1 MIYYFQKKGKGFEF
15 EMCKQV
21 RFLFKDHSWIR
32 GEEIWG
38 GIGIYN
44 DDDSLVN
51 IICGCCGEMFEPDE
65 VVVVEELE
73 HWVDINEEII
83 GENHW

>member
-1 MIYYFQKKGKGFEF
+1 MIYYFQKKGKGFKF

-21 RFLFKDHSWIR
+21 RFWIVNGN
-32 GEEIWG
+32 GEMESFG

-44 DDDSLVN
+44 DDNTLVN
-51 IICGCCGEMFEPDE
+51 IICGHCGEMFEPEE
-65 VVVVEELE
+65 VVGVDEFEY
-73 HWVDINEEII
+73 WVDINEEII

>member
-1 MIYYFQKKGKGFEF
+1 MIYYFQKKGKGFKF

-21 RFLFKDHSWIR
+21 RFWIVNGN
-32 GEEIWG
+32 GEMESFG

-44 DDDSLVN
+44 DDTLVN
-51 IICGCCGEMFEPDE
+51 IICGHCGEMFEPEE
-65 VVVVEELE
+65 VVGVDVFEY
-73 HWVDINEEII
+73 WVDINEEII